1 MPAKEFTKVNDSLEE
16 QTRKAAQAEAQMGML
31 KEKLAQSTR
40 EVEAAKQDK
49 KKFLMESINAKQ
61 EVEDVKRDLE
71 LKDVKIES
79 LQNIIKKRGFDEAK
93 GPATRP
99 EDQQKIH

>member
-1 MPAKEFTKVNDSLEE
+1 
-16 QTRKAAQAEAQMGML
+16 
-31 KEKLAQSTR
+31 
-40 EVEAAKQDK
+40 
-49 KKFLMESINAKQ
+49 METLTAKQ

-99 EDQQKIH
+99 EDQ